1 MTTGERIKELRISH
15 NMTLDELGEKLGIQ
29 KSAVHKYEC
38 GIVTNLKRSTIMKLA
53 EIFNVSPMYIMG
65 IDQENSEND
74 EELALDN
81 AYLRLARDAKREGI
95 SPDDIRLA
103 IKTIKMLR
111 ERDNDEA

>member
-15 NMTLDELGEKLGIQ
+15 NMTLDELGEKVGVQ
-29 KSAVHKYEC
+29 KSCIKKYELDK
-38 GIVTNLKRSTIMKLA
+38 VDLKRSTIKALA
-53 EIFNVSPMYIMG
+53 DALGCSPLYLLG
-65 IDQENSEND
+65 LDDSEPDVDPIDG
-74 EELALDN
+74 

-111 ERDNDEA
+111 ERDNEEK